1 MHLRQFVRCWLTLSD
16 FHCVS
21 VSGPSRSFVDNGMSF
36 IFWKVWPTAFRFRLQ
51 RLFLHNLFFEVCP
64 AFASL
69 SFVWVVLFRM
79 PKDFTLSNWV
89 LGLKISQLWFHYDQC
104 KRTCICKTRRF
115 FNKANSLT
123 DPSNE
128 NIYTKNCHLNKCH
141 KNVFLWLFLTYTVQ
155 TPLALRPFINHI
167 MQILDLSHFNDPFVG
182 FNSLAW
188 GHFQCD
194 VCVVFFFGF
203 SHSHEGWFFLNA
215 FAYLGISCEPLP
227 LSDWSTFP
235 FFCFYCGRNTEDP
248 SLKIF
253 LEVVIAKWG
262 RDEKEKLWHKQLGW
276 KSGIEWGIGLE
287 DQRLGSNCDLGRGEV
302 PILAHFDLHR
312 IVWWFFFTFFDLWSI
327 WNGKQLILVGFT
339 KIYFLYNLLPNF
351 FKWFR
356 SGFDQP
362 DRKISDFRYFPI

>member
-89 LGLKISQLWFHYDQC
+89 LGLKISQLWFHHDQC

-194 VCVVFFFGF
+194 VCVVFVFFWLF
-203 SHSHEGWFFLNA
+203 SFRWRMILSQCFCLSWHFMWAITALRLKHFSFLLLLLWSQHRRSFSQNFPWSCHRKIRKRWKGKALTQAAWLKIWNRVRDWFGRSETWIKLWPRQRRGS
-215 FAYLGISCEPLP
+215 YLGTL
-227 LSDWSTFP
+227 WSSQNSLVILFLHSLI
-235 FFCFYCGRNTEDP
+235 FDP
-248 SLKIF
+248 SGM
-253 LEVVIAKWG
+253 EN
-262 RDEKEKLWHKQLGW
+262 
-276 KSGIEWGIGLE
+276 S
-287 DQRLGSNCDLGRGEV
+287 
-302 PILAHFDLHR
+302 
-312 IVWWFFFTFFDLWSI
+312 
-327 WNGKQLILVGFT
+327 
-339 KIYFLYNLLPNF
+339 
-351 FKWFR
+351 
-356 SGFDQP
+356 
-362 DRKISDFRYFPI
+362 